1 MQRRPW
7 LLGAVAALAAGAW
20 PSRAG
25 LHPQGLHPQGLHL
38 KGLRSPQPLRAG
50 SRLLAVAPGTWVDED
65 RRSIERLRQRCR
77 TQGWELVTP
86 PQLFGRWRWF
96 SASDPQRTMALQ
108 SAWEDESADA
118 LICVSGGWGA
128 ARLLLNGL
136 TIPARPRW
144 LIGFSDCSAL
154 LLAQLA
160 RGSGGG
166 IHGWWGGDSL
176 QWQRLA
182 DLLQGRPVT
191 PLKGRG
197 RQGGV
202 AVGSLVVCNLT
213 VATSLIGTAW
223 LPSLAGCILVLE
235 DTGEA
240 PYRIDRQLSQWLMAG
255 LLVGVRGIGL
265 GRFTWAEDDILTG
278 DFSMDEILLE
288 RLRPLGVPLVSH
300 LPVGHGNP
308 NLALPM
314 GALACLDGDRGLLS
328 LSSAA
333 PMTTP

>member
-1 MQRRPW
+1 MQRRP
-7 LLGAVAALAAGAW
+7 LLIAALAALAAGAG
-20 PSRAG
+20 PATATVPR
-25 LHPQGLHPQGLHL
+25 QGLHDP
-38 KGLRSPQPLRAG
+38 KPLRPG

-65 RRSIERLRQRCR
+65 RRPIGLLRERCR
-77 TQGWELVTP
+77 TQGWELITP
-86 PQLFGRWRWF
+86 AQLFGRWRWF
-96 SASDPQRTMALQ
+96 SASDQQRTAALQ
-108 SAWEDESADA
+108 SAWADQSADA

-128 ARLLLNGL
+128 ARLLLSGL
-136 TIPARPRW
+136 SIPAQPRW

-166 IHGWWGGDSL
+166 IHGWWGGDRL

-182 DLLQGRPVT
+182 DLLQCRPVA
-191 PLKGRG
+191 PLQGRG

-202 AVGSLVVCNLT
+202 AEGPLVVCNLT
-213 VATSLIGTAW
+213 VATSLIGTPW

-240 PYRIDRQLSQWLMAG
+240 PYRIDRQLSQWVMAG
-255 LLVGVRGIGL
+255 LLQGVRGIGL
-265 GRFTWAEDDILTG
+265 GRFSWPEDDILPG

-288 RLRPLGVPLVSH
+288 RLRPLGIPLVSD

-314 GALACLDGDRGLLS
+314 GVLARLDGDRGRLS
-328 LSSAA
+328 LPSAA
-333 PMTTP
+333 QIPTA